1 MGSELNENILQILA
15 IVIGSGGTIGGIV
28 TLLRLRS
35 DTART
40 TVGAAE
46 GAVIVQSNVITNLE
60 NENTRLREANE
71 ELRELLAVIDERKN
85 ARRVE
90 DT

>member
-1 MGSELNENILQILA
+1 MNENILQILA
-15 IVIGSGGTIGGIV
+15 IVIGSGGTIGGLV

-40 TVGAAE
+40 TVSAAE

-71 ELRELLAVIDERKN
+71 ELRELLAVIEERKN
-85 ARRVE
+85 ARRAE

>member
-1 MGSELNENILQILA
+1 MNENILQILA
-15 IVIGSGGTIGGIV
+15 IVIGSGGTIGGLV

-40 TVGAAE
+40 TVSAAE

-71 ELRELLAVIDERKN
+71 ELRDLLAMIDERKN
-85 ARRVE
+85 ARREE
-90 DT
+90 DQ

>member
-1 MGSELNENILQILA
+1 MNENILQILA
-15 IVIGSGGTIGGIV
+15 IVIGSGGTIGGLV

-40 TVGAAE
+40 TVSAAE
-46 GAVIVQSNVITNLE
+46 GAVIVQSNVITNLQND
-60 NENTRLREANE
+60 NERLREANE
-71 ELRELLAVIDERKN
+71 ELRELLAAIDERKN

>member
-1 MGSELNENILQILA
+1 MNENILQILA
-15 IVIGSGGTIGGIV
+15 IVIGSGGTIGGLV

-40 TVGAAE
+40 TVSAAE
-46 GAVIVQSNVITNLE
+46 GAVIVQSNVIANLE

-71 ELRELLAVIDERKN
+71 ELRDLLAMIDERKN
-85 ARRVE
+85 ARREE

>member
-1 MGSELNENILQILA
+1 MGFELNDNLLEILA
-15 IVIGSGGTIGGIV
+15 IVIGSGGTIGGLV

-40 TVGAAE
+40 TVSAAE
-46 GAVIVQSNVITNLE
+46 GAVIVQSNVIANLD
-60 NENTRLREANE
+60 NENDRLREENQ
-71 ELRELLAVIDERKN
+71 ELRDLLDLIDER
-85 ARRVE
+85 RRLRRAE

>member
-1 MGSELNENILQILA
+1 MNETVLTVLTIL
-15 IVIGSGGTIGGIV
+15 GGGGLIGGLV
-28 TLLRLRS
+28 ALFRLRS

-40 TVGAAE
+40 TVSAAE
-46 GAVIVQSNVITNLE
+46 GAVIVQSNVITNLQ

-85 ARRVE
+85 ARREE